1 MHRTF
6 PDSTILLIDRD
17 AETNTQLQVSL
28 SESFKTVETSTSLAA
43 AVDLL
48 SVSNYTLIVC
58 ELGLIE
64 TNQPACPMATALLE
78 HQGSIIL
85 QSAQQ
90 HAAVKF
96 QRFSGQSF
104 YCLKKSVCSDLI
116 PVIASLASRI
126 ARRTP
131 QTQWF
136 INPAH
141 FVLPLSSEN
150 PTVNSNIHSMY

>member
-17 AETNTQLQVSL
+17 AETNAQLQVSL
-28 SESFKTVETSTSLAA
+28 SESFKTVETSTSLTAA
-43 AVDLL
+43 LDLL
-48 SVSNYTLIVC
+48 TGSNFTLIVC
-58 ELGLIE
+58 ELGLID
-64 TNQPACPMATALLE
+64 TNRPACPLAAALLE
-78 HQGSIIL
+78 HDGCIIL

-116 PVIASLASRI
+116 PVIASLASRMI
-126 ARRTP
+126 RRTP
-131 QTQWF
+131 QTRWF
-136 INPAH
+136 INPPH
-141 FVLPLSSEN
+141 FALPLSSEN
-150 PTVNSNIHSMY
+150 PSVNSNIHSMY